1 MPSSESLP
9 TRPTTPRV
17 NGRSPLSLAKGDLGI
32 ALAHAVQGGPP
43 TIVHTWLSAAL
54 RDGITD
60 ATGRAGLFHGLPAV
74 AFVLAHTS
82 SEHYRQ
88 ARATVRDHL
97 RRMTVHRLKAA
108 HGRIDR
114 GDLTS
119 FAEYDLVSGL
129 TGVGVAVWALDPDS
143 PLLERVLSYL
153 VRLTRSVG
161 HEGRSLPG
169 WWTHHGPLG
178 HRDPDF
184 PHGHAN
190 IGMAHGLGGIL
201 SLLSLAYRDGRTVP
215 AHREALETLI
225 ATLDEKRRHDEAG
238 SWWPR
243 WFTTGGSPTDVRP
256 GSPSWC
262 YGAPGLAR
270 AQHLA
275 ALALGDEPRR
285 REVEDTLIRTLT
297 DQPAL
302 DRIAD
307 ASLCHGWAG
316 LVLLVRAVAADS
328 PEPQRF
334 TSPLEDLLTRLADGM
349 NHLSEPGLLEGRAG
363 ARLVLEGSG
372 STHWTRLLLL
382 T

>member
-1 MPSSESLP
+1 MSSPESLP

-17 NGRSPLSLAKGDLGI
+17 NGHSPLSLAKGDLGI
-32 ALAHAVQGGPP
+32 ALAHSIQGSPP
-43 TIVHTWLSAAL
+43 TIVHTWLSTAL

-60 ATGRAGLFHGLPAV
+60 GTGRAGLFHGLPAV
-74 AFVLAHTS
+74 AFVLARTPA
-82 SEHYRQ
+82 EHYRQ
-88 ARATVRDHL
+88 ARATVREHL
-97 RRMTVHRLKAA
+97 RRMTVHRLKVA
-108 HGRIDR
+108 HRRIDR
-114 GDLTS
+114 GEVTS

-129 TGVGVAVWALDPDS
+129 TGVGVAVWALEPDS

-153 VRLTRSVG
+153 VRLTRPVR
-161 HEGRSLPG
+161 HEGRFLPG
-169 WWTHHGPLG
+169 WWTRHGPLG
-178 HRDPDF
+178 HLDPDF

-190 IGMAHGLGGIL
+190 TGMAHGLGGIL

-225 ATLDEKRRHDEAG
+225 ATLDESRFHDESG

-243 WFTTGGSPTDVRP
+243 WLTTDGSLRDARP

-285 REVEDTLIRTLT
+285 RETEDALTRTLT
-297 DQPAL
+297 DRTAL
-302 DRIAD
+302 GRIVD

-316 LVLLVRAVAADS
+316 LVVLVRAVAADS

-334 TSPLEDLLTRLADGM
+334 SPLLEDLRTRLVDGM

-363 ARLVLEGSG
+363 AQLALADPGG
-372 STHWTRLLLL
+372 TDWTRLLLL